1 MPSSGSW
8 SRPATPPCTGSDA
21 RSGGGSLPGRAILSG
36 VERATYQPR
45 TRRRGG
51 WALLIVA
58 GVLLAAC
65 SSSPSQSTKTSTT
78 TTGVPSSTASTP
90 TTQPASTLPPPATS
104 GVLRISASVAVPI
117 PANTQITAAEAPN
130 GAVFVSPE
138 SHDNPTPTVVWVV
151 DPIGPAEI
159 AEHVNGGVSALAADN
174 TNFYVVSN
182 STVIGYTR
190 STGNQMGQWNLP
202 PINTANTSNADLVSM
217 VAAGGEVLVM
227 IAQGN
232 LENVYRFHP
241 GSPAA
246 PRMIAQGTSAAIGPD
261 GTVYYERSDN
271 HLVAL
276 SPAGV
281 TTVGPVL
288 ANSPNGSG
296 GGIAGVDAVAGGL
309 VWVSIPAGQGLDAQ
323 LLPYSAITLAPMGS
337 FSGSVTEQIVDTA
350 AGALV
355 LAGPDGPGDC
365 PQGDSV
371 TSTSCV
377 FRISAA
383 AVLSDPTPVGTA
395 DQLVGP
401 FPAVVTASATTNDLV
416 VDRLS

>member
-1 MPSSGSW
+1 VILG
-8 SRPATPPCTGSDA
+8 GVA
-21 RSGGGSLPGRAILSG
+21 RVRHPRRA
-36 VERATYQPR
+36 
-45 TRRRGG
+45 RRRG

-65 SSSPSQSTKTSTT
+65 SSPGHTKNASTT
-78 TTGVPSSTASTP
+78 TATSSTP
-90 TTQPASTLPPPATS
+90 TTQPASTLPPLAPS
-104 GVLRISASVAVPI
+104 GPLQVSASVPVPI
-117 PANTQITAAEAPN
+117 VANTQITAAEAPN

-151 DPIGPAEI
+151 DPVGPAEI
-159 AEHVNGGVSALAADN
+159 AEHVNGGVSALAADA

-217 VAAGGEVLVM
+217 VAAAGEVLVM

-261 GTVYYERSDN
+261 GTVYYERSDD

>member
-1 MPSSGSW
+1 VESERQ
-8 SRPATPPCTGSDA
+8 RPWTG
-21 RSGGGSLPGRAILSG
+21 
-36 VERATYQPR
+36 
-45 TRRRGG
+45 RRGG
-51 WALLIVA
+51 WGLLVGA

-65 SSSPSQSTKTSTT
+65 SSSPSPVKKTSTT
-78 TTGVPSSTASTP
+78 TTSAPSSTASTP

-104 GVLRISASVAVPI
+104 GPLAVSASVAVPI
-117 PANTQITAAEAPN
+117 AATTQITAAEAPN

-138 SHDNPTPTVVWVV
+138 SHDSPTPAVVWVV
-151 DPIGPAEI
+151 DPTGPAEI
-159 AEHVNGGVSALAADN
+159 AEHVNGGVSALAADA

-182 STVIGYTR
+182 STVLGYTR
-190 STGNQMGQWNLP
+190 TSGNPMGQWNLP
-202 PINTANTSNADLVSM
+202 PIDTANTSNADLVSM
-217 VAAGGEVLVM
+217 VAAAGEVLVM
-227 IAQGN
+227 VARGN
-232 LENVYRFHP
+232 LEDVYRLDP

-246 PRMIAQGTSAAIGPD
+246 PQMIAQGTSAAIGPD
-261 GTVYYERSDN
+261 GTVYFERSDD

-281 TTVGPVL
+281 TTVGPAL

-309 VWVSIPAGQGLDAQ
+309 VWVSEPAGQGLDAQ
-323 LLPYSAITLAPMGS
+323 LIPYSATTLQPMGS
-337 FSGSVTEQIVDTA
+337 YAGSVTEQIVDT
-350 AGALV
+350 
-355 LAGPDGPGDC
+355 LAGPLVLSGADGAGAC
-365 PQGDSV
+365 PQGVST

-383 AVLSDPTPVGTA
+383 AALSDPTPVGSA

-401 FPAVVTASATTNDLV
+401 FPAVVTASAITSNLV

>member
-1 MPSSGSW
+1 M
-8 SRPATPPCTGSDA
+8 
-21 RSGGGSLPGRAILSG
+21 ILSG
-36 VERATYQPR
+36 VACVRHPWWD
-45 TRRRGG
+45 RRRG
-51 WALLIVA
+51 WALLVVA

-65 SSSPSQSTKTSTT
+65 SSPGHTKKASTT
-78 TTGVPSSTASTP
+78 TTSATTATSSTP
-90 TTQPASTLPPPATS
+90 VTQPASSLPPPATS
-104 GVLRISASVAVPI
+104 GALQISASVAVPI
-117 PANTQITAAEAPN
+117 SANTQITAAEAPD
-130 GAVFVSPE
+130 GAVFVSAE
-138 SHDNPTPTVVWVV
+138 SHANPTPTVVWVV
-151 DPIGPAEI
+151 DPVGPAEI
-159 AEHVNGGVSALAADN
+159 AEHVNGGVSALAADA
-174 TNFYVVSN
+174 TNLYVVSN

-190 STGNQMGQWNLP
+190 TTGNQMGQWNLP

-217 VAAGGEVLVM
+217 VAAAGEVLVM

-232 LENVYRFHP
+232 LEDVYRFHP
-241 GSPAA
+241 GSAAA
-246 PRMIAQGTSAAIGPD
+246 PQMIAQGTSAAIGPD
-261 GTVYYERSDN
+261 GTVYYERADN

-276 SPAGV
+276 SPAGG

-323 LLPYSAITLAPMGS
+323 LLPYSATTLQPMGNY
-337 FSGSVTEQIVDTA
+337 SGSVTEQIVDTS

-355 LAGPDGPGDC
+355 LAGPDGPGAC
-365 PQGDSV
+365 PQGVSV

-401 FPAVVTASATTNDLV
+401 FPAVVTAGATTNDLV

>member
-1 MPSSGSW
+1 V
-8 SRPATPPCTGSDA
+8 
-21 RSGGGSLPGRAILSG
+21 ILSG
-36 VERATYQPR
+36 VARVRHPWWA
-45 TRRRGG
+45 RRRG
-51 WALLIVA
+51 WALLVVA

-65 SSSPSQSTKTSTT
+65 SSPGHTKKASTT
-78 TTGVPSSTASTP
+78 TTSATTATSTSATPSTP
-90 TTQPASTLPPPATS
+90 VTQPASPLPPPATS
-104 GVLRISASVAVPI
+104 GALQISASVAVPI
-117 PANTQITAAEAPN
+117 SANTQITAAEAPN
-130 GAVFVSPE
+130 GAVFVSAE

-151 DPIGPAEI
+151 DPVGPAEI
-159 AEHVNGGVSALAADN
+159 AEHVNGGVSALAADA

-182 STVIGYTR
+182 STVIGYAR

-202 PINTANTSNADLVSM
+202 PVNTANTSNADLVSM
-217 VAAGGEVLVM
+217 VAAAGEVLVM

-232 LENVYRFHP
+232 LEDVYRFHP
-241 GSPAA
+241 GSAAA
-246 PRMIAQGTSAAIGPD
+246 PQMIAQGTSAAIGPD

-276 SPAGV
+276 SPAGG

-323 LLPYSAITLAPMGS
+323 LLPYSATTLEPMGNYT
-337 FSGSVTEQIVDTA
+337 GSVTEQIVGTS

-355 LAGPDGPGDC
+355 LAGPDGPGAC
-365 PQGDSV
+365 PQGVSV

>member
-1 MPSSGSW
+1 
-8 SRPATPPCTGSDA
+8 
-21 RSGGGSLPGRAILSG
+21 
-36 VERATYQPR
+36 
-45 TRRRGG
+45 
-51 WALLIVA
+51 LLVVA

-65 SSSPSQSTKTSTT
+65 SSPGHSTNASSTT
-78 TTGVPSSTASTP
+78 TSATSATSTSATSSTP
-90 TTQPASTLPPPATS
+90 VTQPSTLPPPATT
-104 GVLRISASVAVPI
+104 GALQISASVAVPI
-117 PANTQITAAEAPN
+117 AANTQITAAEAPN

-138 SHDNPTPTVVWVV
+138 SHANPTPTVVWVV
-151 DPIGPAEI
+151 DPVGPAEI
-159 AEHVNGGVSALAADN
+159 AEHVNGGVSALAADA

-182 STVIGYTR
+182 SSVIGYTR
-190 STGNQMGQWNLP
+190 TTGNQMGQWNLP

-217 VAAGGEVLVM
+217 VAAAGEVLVL

-232 LENVYRFHP
+232 LEDVYRFHP
-241 GSPAA
+241 DSPAA
-246 PRMIAQGTSAAIGPD
+246 PQKIAQGTSAVIGPD

-296 GGIAGVDAVAGGL
+296 GGIAGVDAVAGGI

-323 LLPYSAITLAPMGS
+323 LLPYSATTLAPMGNY
-337 FSGSVTEQIVDTA
+337 SGSVTEQIVDTL
-350 AGALV
+350 AGPLV
-355 LAGPDGPGDC
+355 LAGPNGPGAC
-365 PQGDSV
+365 PQSV
-371 TSTSCV
+371 SGSTSCV
-377 FRISAA
+377 FRLSAA
-383 AVLSDPTPVGTA
+383 AALSDPTPVGTA

-401 FPAVVTASATTNDLV
+401 YPAVVTASATTSNLV